1 MLFYIVFQI
10 SMNVMLII
18 VVFPLQTVSI
28 LWVHMIV
35 NVKMV
40 TEEMV
45 VLSVKLH
52 QLLILIS
59 VRHVQ
64 LMHHANGS
72 FLKGCIASV
81 ILGLQEMEDS
91 VKVGL

>member
-35 NVKMV
+35 NAKMV

-45 VLSVKLH
+45 VLSVKVSCCLV
-52 QLLILIS
+52 IS
-59 VRHVQ
+59 VVSTSIVS
-64 LMHHANGS
+64 L
-72 FLKGCIASV
+72 LY
-81 ILGLQEMEDS
+81 
-91 VKVGL
+91 

>member
-1 MLFYIVFQI
+1 
-10 SMNVMLII
+10 MNVMLII

-45 VLSVKLH
+45 MLSVKVSCCLIMSVVSISIVS
-52 QLLILIS
+52 LLY
-59 VRHVQ
+59 
-64 LMHHANGS
+64 
-72 FLKGCIASV
+72 
-81 ILGLQEMEDS
+81 
-91 VKVGL
+91 